1 MHTLKINLFFFSS
14 LLVFVSLISII
25 QMAESARPAAPSS
38 AVHIIYTELPQDEE
52 PEAYHMRL
60 LSNVVG
66 SEEMAKEA
74 LLYSYKN
81 AATGFSATLT
91 PEQVTEM
98 SKQPGVLQVVRS
110 RTLQLHSGPGRL
122 H

>member
-1 MHTLKINLFFFSS
+1 MHTWKFNFLFFSP
-14 LLVFVSLISII
+14 LLFFVSLISII

-52 PEAYHMRL
+52 PVAYHMRL

-81 AATGFSATLT
+81 AASGFSATLT

-110 RTLQLHSGPGRL
+110 RTLQLHAGLGRL

>member
-1 MHTLKINLFFFSS
+1 MHTWKTNLFFFSS
-14 LLVFVSLISII
+14 LLFFVSLISII

-81 AATGFSATLT
+81 AASGFSATLT

>member
-1 MHTLKINLFFFSS
+1 MHTWKISLLFFSS
-14 LLVFVSLISII
+14 LLFFVSLISII

-66 SEEMAKEA
+66 SEEVAKEA

-81 AATGFSATLT
+81 AASGFSATLT

-98 SKQPGVLQVVRS
+98 SKQPGVLQVLRS

>member
-1 MHTLKINLFFFSS
+1 MHTWKINLFFFSS
-14 LLVFVSLISII
+14 LLFFVSLISII
-25 QMAESARPAAPSS
+25 QMAESARPVAPSS

-81 AATGFSATLT
+81 AASGFSATLT
-91 PEQVTEM
+91 PEQVTDM